1 MNVFIPLVIGVLLGY
16 ILRRGEMKLNVEIPV
31 SVAMLAMI
39 FFLGVKTG
47 EVQVN
52 GLWLLGISTLFAVAT
67 IAGSLLLALGV
78 RT

>member
-1 MNVFIPLVIGVLLGY
+1 MNVFVPLVLGLLVGHLLKGRKKPNLDGPTSVVL
-16 ILRRGEMKLNVEIPV
+16 
-31 SVAMLAMI
+31 LAMI

-52 GLWLLGISTLFAVAT
+52 GLWLLGVSAVFAVLT

-78 RT
+78 RS